1 MKRSFVRGFL
11 VVASLCGMT
20 IAGGF
25 AFAAGDDRAVAETTL
40 REIETLPKKDVAA
53 DFVARARASLERATR
68 MRAAGDEAHARLSD
82 RTARAWADAA
92 RDSAKAAETE
102 ESAAT
107 ARVSATDAGLTA
119 DRERALLEEA
129 IAQSGRLRAQLESAG
144 ESTKVAKTSTSAKND
159 NASSA
164 TSRGGGRDGGAPSG
178 PAPAPKSTAR
188 DGGAP

>member
-1 MKRSFVRGFL
+1 MKRSFVRRCL
-11 VVASLCGMT
+11 VVASLCGIT
-20 IAGGF
+20 IGGL
-25 AFAAGDDRAVAETTL
+25 ALAAGDDRAVAEITL
-40 REIETLPKKDVAA
+40 REVDALPKKDVGA
-53 DFVARARASLERATR
+53 DFVARAKAALERSTR

-82 RTARAWADAA
+82 LAALTWAEAA
-92 RDSAKAAETE
+92 RDTVQAAATE

-107 ARVSATDAGLTA
+107 ARVNATDAGLTA

-144 ESTKVAKTSTSAKND
+144 SETKVAKTSTSAKND

-164 TSRGGGRDGGAPSG
+164 KRDGGAP
-178 PAPAPKSTAR
+178 PAAPSPPKSVAR